1 MPLVPGTGD
10 GNLETLPTIERDAG
24 LTRSA
29 TAAAPAGPRLRCVI
43 ATGVLDVG
51 GAEEFA
57 ASLGRLLPANGLD
70 TTVVYADSRLPGQV
84 GDGGRLVRTLAG
96 AGVATAHLTPA
107 NVRSWL
113 SMHRADVISA
123 HYAPNF
129 MLEAAAELKVPWV
142 ETLHGMHMF
151 FHPDSWEPERE
162 RARAIS
168 AQIAV
173 SDLVRR
179 QYLVRN
185 PDYDPDRIIT
195 IPNGLD
201 HSRAATVDRAKARAM
216 LGLTDEFLFVSLAR
230 YCLQKNTYGLVSA
243 AAEVSVADPT
253 VHLLVA
259 GRAAD
264 DMLYFEQTQQL
275 LRTLPGADRIHLRG
289 HCANPTALLAAAD
302 GFVQDSFFEGW
313 SLASMEALLAGL
325 PVVLSDVGGA
335 REQLGGDG
343 QRRGYLVGNPGA
355 DAELVDW
362 RVITDVRFRPQVN
375 RAELIAAM
383 TSVVRDRA
391 DWAARRAQLRR
402 EAHQL
407 FPHDVCVGRHADVLR
422 SVATGTAV
430 PSFMPEVD
438 HV

>member
-1 MPLVPGTGD
+1 M
-10 GNLETLPTIERDAG
+10 
-24 LTRSA
+24 
-29 TAAAPAGPRLRCVI
+29 
-43 ATGVLDVG
+43 
-51 GAEEFA
+51 
-57 ASLGRLLPANGLD
+57 
-70 TTVVYADSRLPGQV
+70 
-84 GDGGRLVRTLAG
+84 
-96 AGVATAHLTPA
+96 
-107 NVRSWL
+107 
-113 SMHRADVISA
+113 
-123 HYAPNF
+123 
-129 MLEAAAELKVPWV
+129 
-142 ETLHGMHMF
+142 
-151 FHPDSWEPERE
+151 
-162 RARAIS
+162 
-168 AQIAV
+168 
-173 SDLVRR
+173 
-179 QYLVRN
+179 
-185 PDYDPDRIIT
+185 
-195 IPNGLD
+195 
-201 HSRAATVDRAKARAM
+201 
-216 LGLTDEFLFVSLAR
+216 
-230 YCLQKNTYGLVSA
+230 
-243 AAEVSVADPT
+243 
-253 VHLLVA
+253 HLLVA

-422 SVATGTAV
+422 SVATGAAV